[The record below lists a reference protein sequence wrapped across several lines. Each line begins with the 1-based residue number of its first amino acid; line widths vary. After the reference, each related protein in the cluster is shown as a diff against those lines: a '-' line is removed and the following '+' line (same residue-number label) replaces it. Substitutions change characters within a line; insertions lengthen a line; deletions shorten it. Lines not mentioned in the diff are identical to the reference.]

1 MRSFC
6 RSLNRRSHAGV
17 GLAALTLAIGLSLAP
32 SARAQDDQADPP
44 TRVGRIA
51 VVEGTVS
58 FHPTPD
64 DPWAPAA
71 INYPVAQAGQLWV
84 EPGSRAEIGLGEA
97 RVRID
102 GGTEVD
108 IVQFDDQNVVLSV
121 PQGRADIYLHGRH
134 PDEHYIVETPRGNV
148 EVAED
153 GHYRI
158 FAGDVSAPTRVAAFH
173 GMAAIAEPQTN
184 LTINRGEEAVI
195 APSDPPSF
203 QVTPAAEDPFDHWG
217 EERERRVVEG
227 VSYRYVS
234 ADMPGAA
241 DLDQYGSWRDDPQ
254 YGHVWIPSAVES
266 GWAPY
271 HNGHWA
277 SVAPWGWTWVDD
289 APWGFAPFHYGRWTQ
304 IGGTWGWIPGE
315 NRPHPVYA
323 PALVAWVG
331 NPGALVVGGGGGG
344 VSVGWIPLG
353 PREVWVPPYHTSID
367 YVRAGNAAYV
377 PTTVVNNI
385 SVTNITVIHNNTTFV
400 NQQHVTVVPQQAFAS
415 AQPVQHTMVKVEPAA
430 FTHPIAVASTPA
442 KILPPPA
449 PAAHIASPL
458 HPASAPP
465 AASVPLSH
473 PITPTN
479 NLPKLAPVA
488 AHPGPAA
495 PGGVPHP
502 GAVPAPT
509 PNTSGGY
516 HPPGT
521 PEPAHAPAT
530 PTPTPNPAAPGPHP
544 VGPAPVTGAHP
555 GPANEPAHPAAPAE
569 PAHPAAP
576 NTSGGYHPPGTP
588 EPAHGPT
595 PPAPQVHAPEPP
607 HPTAPAPQV
616 HAPEPPHPTAPAPQ
630 VHAPEPPHPTAPAP
644 QVHAPEPPHPT
655 APAPQFHPQAPAP
668 QVHAPEPPHPTA
680 PAPQVHAPAP
690 APQVHAPEPPHPP
703 APAPQAAHPPA
714 PAPQAAH
721 PAAAPP
727 PKKDDK
733 KDEHH

>member
-17 GLAALTLAIGLSLAP
+17 GLAALALAVGLSLAP
-32 SARAQDDQADPP
+32 AARAQDDQADPP

-158 FAGDVSAPTRVAAFH
+158 FAGAADAPTRVAAFH

-195 APSDPPSF
+195 APTDPPSF

-241 DLDQYGSWRDDPQ
+241 DLDQYGTWRDDPQ
-254 YGHVWIPSAVES
+254 YGHVWIPSAVEA

-304 IGGTWGWIPGE
+304 IGDSWGWIPGE
-315 NRPHPVYA
+315 NRAHPVYA

-400 NQQHVTVVPQQAFAS
+400 NQRNVTVVPQQAFAS

-430 FTHPIAVASTPA
+430 FTHPIAAASAPA
-442 KILPPPA
+442 KMLPPPT

-458 HPASAPP
+458 HAASAPP

-488 AHPGPAA
+488 AHPGPATPA
-495 PGGVPHP
+495 GAPHP
-502 GAVPAPT
+502 G
-509 PNTSGGY
+509 G
-516 HPPGT
+516 
-521 PEPAHAPAT
+521 T
-530 PTPTPNPAAPGPHP
+530 PTPTPAPNAAPGAPHPGGAPIPTPAPNVAAPHPGGAPTPTPAPNAAVPHPGGAPTPTPAPSGPGPHP
-544 VGPAPVTGAHP
+544 VGPAPAPGVHP
-555 GPANEPAHPAAPAE
+555 ATPTEPMHPATPTEPAHPATPTAPA
-569 PAHPAAP
+569 
-576 NTSGGYHPPGTP
+576 GQFHPPATP
-588 EPAHGPT
+588 EPPAHGPT
-595 PPAPQVHAPEPP
+595 PAPQMHAPTPVPEA
-607 HPTAPAPQV
+607 HPA
-616 HAPEPPHPTAPAPQ
+616 
-630 VHAPEPPHPTAPAP
+630 
-644 QVHAPEPPHPT
+644 
-655 APAPQFHPQAPAP
+655 APAPQFHP
-668 QVHAPEPPHPTA
+668 
-680 PAPQVHAPAP
+680 PAP
-690 APQVHAPEPPHPP
+690 APQVHAPEPPHPAP
-703 APAPQAAHPPA
+703 AAPAPQFHAPTPAPQVHAPEPPHPAGPAPQAAHPPGPA

-721 PAAAPP
+721 PAAAQP

-733 KDEHH
+733 KEEHH